1 MSYSSSTLRERIVE
15 MTDTIRDNHFD
26 FSKLN
31 PPMEIILQLRGF
43 ENNSYAVQ
51 EEQEKHFCFQLVE
64 QIFVPLRKQ
73 IRLDHNI
80 DLVITIIKTEVP
92 GQRRISFYLNTAD
105 VIYFQEKEL
114 YQVITRREG
123 VSGNIYE
130 LMHDAR
136 YVRMYYTSEEFYDK
150 YKRKNDRNHGAS
162 NPYKKRRVM
171 RKMKRPSIEEINEG
185 INISVLRFKN
195 AINEYIEKSFGKV
208 VVKPEIIGVF
218 SKKIL

>member
-1 MSYSSSTLRERIVE
+1 
-15 MTDTIRDNHFD
+15 
-26 FSKLN
+26 
-31 PPMEIILQLRGF
+31 MEQVL
-43 ENNSYAVQ
+43 
-51 EEQEKHFCFQLVE
+51 
-64 QIFVPLRKQ
+64 VPLRKQ
-73 IRLDHNI
+73 IRLDSNI
-80 DLVITIIKTEVP
+80 DLMVSIVDTETI
-92 GQRRISFYLNTAD
+92 GQRKIYFILNTASS
-105 VIYFQEKEL
+105 VFFQKKEL

>member
-1 MSYSSSTLRERIVE
+1 
-15 MTDTIRDNHFD
+15 MTDTIYFD

-64 QIFVPLRKQ
+64 QVFVPLRKQ

-80 DLVITIIKTEVP
+80 DLVVTIIKTEVP

-105 VIYFQEKEL
+105 VVYFQEKDL

-130 LMHDAR
+130 LMNDAR

-150 YKRKNDRNHGAS
+150 YKRKNDRNQDAS
-162 NPYKKRRVM
+162 NPNRKKRVM

-208 VVKPEIIGVF
+208 AVKPEIIGVF

>member
-15 MTDTIRDNHFD
+15 MTDTIYFD

-43 ENNSYAVQ
+43 ENNSYAIQ
-51 EEQEKHFCFQLVE
+51 EEREKYFCSQLME
-64 QIFVPLRKQ
+64 QVLVPLRKQ
-73 IRLDHNI
+73 IRLDSNI
-80 DLVITIIKTEVP
+80 DLMVSIIDTETI
-92 GQRRISFYLNTAD
+92 GQRKIYFILNTASS
-105 VIYFQEKEL
+105 VFFQKKEL

-130 LMHDAR
+130 LMYDAR